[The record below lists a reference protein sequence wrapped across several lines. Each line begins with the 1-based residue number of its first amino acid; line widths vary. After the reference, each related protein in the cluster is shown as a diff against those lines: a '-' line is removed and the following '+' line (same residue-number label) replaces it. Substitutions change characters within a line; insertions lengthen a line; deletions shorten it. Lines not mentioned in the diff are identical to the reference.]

1 MARTRAKSVAGSSR
15 EWPLWSCSVA
25 CWCRGS
31 DTWQRWLFSGKSMEG
46 FQVGGWTVSKKKG
59 GVETVLV
66 LLVFFWWKLLL
77 HPISHETNV
86 EINPQQRAK
95 VVQYVFKG
103 QASDIQLG
111 DQKVNL
117 NHLVDRP
124 PFWCLCCNW
133 AGVWFASSQKS
144 QQRRKRKRDWTVSA
158 SNLVPVPIKIWIPN
172 RPLSGH
178 VYRTEICQ
186 DIWFQY
192 TSW

>member
-1 MARTRAKSVAGSSR
+1 MNEYVFFAMFIKRESISVYIYNYIYLYIYVFILTYFIDLPDLQLTPKCRCWVWRSVGCMAGTRAKSVAGSSR
-15 EWPLWSCSVA
+15 EWPLWTCSVA
-25 CWCRGS
+25 GWCRGS
-31 DTWQRWLFSGKSMEG
+31 DTWEGWLFSGKSMEG
-46 FQVGGWTVSKKKG
+46 FQVGGWTASKKKG

-124 PFWCLCCNW
+124 PF
-133 AGVWFASSQKS
+133 
-144 QQRRKRKRDWTVSA
+144 
-158 SNLVPVPIKIWIPN
+158 
-172 RPLSGH
+172 
-178 VYRTEICQ
+178 
-186 DIWFQY
+186 
-192 TSW
+192 